1 MELSQRSAHE
11 PWGYKLAEVV
21 QKAFIPPLR
30 THSSFV
36 SVMFVEC
43 NLIISLI
50 ISIINGCML
59 YYWEF

>member
-11 PWGYKLAEVV
+11 PWGYKLAEGV

-36 SVMFVEC
+36 SVVFVEC

-50 ISIINGCML
+50 ISIISG
-59 YYWEF
+59 

>member
-36 SVMFVEC
+36 SVMFMAC
-43 NLIISLI
+43 RLIISLI
-50 ISIINGCML
+50 IYITNGCML
-59 YYWEF
+59 YNWEF